1 MSVDDLFA
9 KFRAI
14 DTAVSLN
21 KAEVVRVVGISRPTL
36 ERWIED
42 GLPMSVVAGSNR
54 VFCKDLID
62 FLVDRKDAVR
72 ASSVVEFLNSVKKLH
87 LHNRKR

>member
-21 KAEVVRVVGISRPTL
+21 KTEVVRVVGISRPTL
-36 ERWIED
+36 ERWLEA
-42 GLPMSVVAGSNR
+42 GLPISVVAGSNR
-54 VFCKDLID
+54 VFCRDLID

-72 ASSVVEFLNSVKKLH
+72 ASAVVEFLNSIGRLH
-87 LHNRKR
+87 LHNRER